1 MIAIEARNLRK
12 VYKGGVEALKDV
24 TFDVER
30 GEIFSFLG
38 PNGAGKTTTVRI
50 LTCVTKPTSGTAMVE
65 GLRVPEQ
72 CEDVRKIVSS
82 VPQEFSGF
90 SDLSV
95 YDNVA
100 YFASLY
106 GTESKVDDVLDSL
119 GLNQYRD
126 VKFKKLSGGYKRR
139 VAIASALVANPKVVF
154 LDEPTIG
161 LDPKARRSLWEVIKS
176 LKDGGITVFL
186 TTHYLDEAE
195 KLSDRVAVLYQGR
208 LVRTTTPDR
217 LKEEF
222 SKETLEEAYLRL
234 MEELED
240 EEGN

>member
-50 LTCVTKPTSGTAMVE
+50 LTCVTKPTSGTVTVE

-100 YFASLY
+100 YSPPFT
-106 GTESKVDDVLDSL
+106 G
-119 GLNQYRD
+119 
-126 VKFKKLSGGYKRR
+126 
-139 VAIASALVANPKVVF
+139 
-154 LDEPTIG
+154 
-161 LDPKARRSLWEVIKS
+161 RSPRW
-176 LKDGGITVFL
+176 
-186 TTHYLDEAE
+186 TT
-195 KLSDRVAVLYQGR
+195 S
-208 LVRTTTPDR
+208 
-217 LKEEF
+217 
-222 SKETLEEAYLRL
+222 
-234 MEELED
+234 
-240 EEGN
+240 

>member
-50 LTCVTKPTSGTAMVE
+50 LTCVTKPTSGTVTVE

-106 GTESKVDDVLDSL
+106 GTESKVDDVIDSL
-119 GLNQYRD
+119 G
-126 VKFKKLSGGYKRR
+126 
-139 VAIASALVANPKVVF
+139 
-154 LDEPTIG
+154 
-161 LDPKARRSLWEVIKS
+161 
-176 LKDGGITVFL
+176 
-186 TTHYLDEAE
+186 
-195 KLSDRVAVLYQGR
+195 
-208 LVRTTTPDR
+208 
-217 LKEEF
+217 
-222 SKETLEEAYLRL
+222 
-234 MEELED
+234 
-240 EEGN
+240 